1 MLQIVRA
8 EKVHEKTEVICLA
21 SMFPSWVMVLELSK
35 KVHFLQFYVAP
46 SKKPKPKRNLKV
58 IITLYQKMIFIIY
71 ICIYIYVYHWYL
83 WYLYIYNIYL
93 KIVKTYFCKV
103 SLWFILVC
111 KIPQFWAKATV
122 WTVHH
127 TFLERRHP
135 EVTKSPY
142 YISSPEGSQKRYQ
155 FMDYQFHNTFLIF
168 FKQTSNY
175 IDQRGVIVNRFIKK
189 YFFYK
194 ICSQDNYG
202 FFKW

>member
-1 MLQIVRA
+1 MSPPAKNL
-8 EKVHEKTEVICLA
+8 
-21 SMFPSWVMVLELSK
+21 
-35 KVHFLQFYVAP
+35 
-46 SKKPKPKRNLKV
+46 NLKE
-58 IITLYQKMIFIIY
+58 IWKLSLHSIRKWYLLYIY
-71 ICIYIYVYHWYL
+71 IYIYVYHWYL
-83 WYLYIYNIYL
+83 CNIYL
-93 KIVKTYFCKV
+93 KIVKIYFCKV